1 MSDDV
6 FVVDG
11 VTITYGSVLALSD
24 VSLRI
29 PRGGVTALIGPSG
42 CGKSTLLR
50 TFNRMNDLVAGAR
63 LIGTVLFDGIDI
75 HAPDVDLIDLR
86 RRVGMVF
93 QKPNPFPKT
102 IYENVAYGPALHG
115 TRHGLDD
122 LVEVSLTR
130 AGLWDEVKDD
140 LGRRAAELSGGQQQ
154 RLVIARCLA
163 VGPEVILMDE
173 PTASLDPVATSAIED
188 LITELSRDY
197 TIVLVTHDL
206 GQAARISDRTAF
218 FIAHQH
224 DDEGRHGELV
234 EYGPTSD
241 VFANPADPRTAEY
254 LASGRG

>member
-6 FVVDG
+6 LVVDG
-11 VTITYGSVLALSD
+11 VTVTYGSVLALSD
-24 VSLRI
+24 VSMRI
-29 PRGGVTALIGPSG
+29 PRQGVTALIGPSG

-63 LIGTVLFDGIDI
+63 LTGTVLFDGADI
-75 HAPDVDLIDLR
+75 HAPDTDLISLR

-93 QKPNPFPKT
+93 QKPNAFPRSV
-102 IYENVAYGPALHG
+102 YDNVAYGPALHG
-115 TRHGLDD
+115 FRHGLDE
-122 LVEVSLTR
+122 LVEESLVR

-140 LGRRAAELSGGQQQ
+140 LGRSAMELSGGQQQ

-188 LITELSRDY
+188 LIAALSPDF

-206 GQAARISDRTAF
+206 GQAARVSDRTAF

-234 EYGPTSD
+234 EYGPTSE
-241 VFANPADPRTAEY
+241 VFGAPADPRTAEY

>member
-1 MSDDV
+1 MIDDV
-6 FVVDG
+6 FVVDQ
-11 VTITYGSVLALSD
+11 VTVTYGSVLALSD
-24 VSLRI
+24 VSMRI

-63 LIGTVLFDGIDI
+63 LMGTVLFDGADV
-75 HAPDVDLIDLR
+75 HSPDVDLIDLR

-93 QKPNPFPKT
+93 QKPNAFPRSV
-102 IYENVAYGPALHG
+102 YDNVAYGPILHG
-115 TRHGLDD
+115 RRHGLAG
-122 LVEVSLTR
+122 LVEESLTR

-140 LGRRAAELSGGQQQ
+140 LGRSAAELSGGQQQ

-173 PTASLDPVATSAIED
+173 PTASLDPVATAAIED
-188 LITELSRDY
+188 LITSLSADY

-206 GQAARISDRTAF
+206 GQAARVSDRTAF
-218 FIAHQH
+218 FVAHDH

-234 EYGPTSD
+234 EYGATEQ
-241 VFANPADPRTAEY
+241 VFASPVDPRTAEY

>member
-1 MSDDV
+1 MTDDV

-11 VTITYGSVLALSD
+11 VTVTYGSVLALSD

-63 LIGTVLFDGIDI
+63 LTGTVLFDGSDI
-75 HAPDVDLIDLR
+75 HAPDANLIDLR

-93 QKPNPFPKT
+93 QKPNAFPKSV
-102 IYENVAYGPALHG
+102 YENVVYGPILHG

-122 LVEVSLTR
+122 LVEESLAR

-140 LGRRAAELSGGQQQ
+140 LGRSAAELSGGQQQ

-188 LITELSRDY
+188 LIVELSGDY

-206 GQAARISDRTAF
+206 GQAARVSDRTAF
-218 FIAHQH
+218 FVAHQH

-234 EYGPTSD
+234 EYGPTAE
-241 VFANPADPRTAEY
+241 VFAHPADPRTAEY

>member
-1 MSDDV
+1 MNDDV

-11 VTITYGSVLALSD
+11 VTVTYGSVLALSD
-24 VSLRI
+24 VSMRI

-63 LIGTVLFDGIDI
+63 LTGTVLFDGSDV

-93 QKPNPFPKT
+93 QKPNAFPRSV
-102 IYENVAYGPALHG
+102 YDNVAYGPTLHG
-115 TRHGLDD
+115 TRHGLAD
-122 LVEVSLTR
+122 LVEESLTR

-140 LGRRAAELSGGQQQ
+140 LGRSAGELSGGQQQ

-173 PTASLDPVATSAIED
+173 PTASLDPVATSAIEH
-188 LITELSRDY
+188 LIADLSRDY

-206 GQAARISDRTAF
+206 GQAARVSDRTAF
-218 FIAHQH
+218 FVAHQH

-234 EYGPTSD
+234 EYGATSQ
-241 VFANPADPRTAEY
+241 VFGAPADPRTAEY
-254 LASGRG
+254 LASARG

>member
-1 MSDDV
+1 VSDDV
-6 FVVDG
+6 LVVES
-11 VTITYGSVLALSD
+11 VTVTYGSVLALND
-24 VSLRI
+24 VTMRI
-29 PRGGVTALIGPSG
+29 PRRGVTALIGPSG

-63 LIGTVLFDGIDI
+63 LTGSVLFDGADI
-75 HAPDVDLIDLR
+75 HSPDVDLIDLR

-93 QKPNPFPKT
+93 QKPNAFPKSV
-102 IYENVAYGPALHG
+102 YDNVAYGPTLHG

-122 LVEVSLTR
+122 LVEESLTR

-140 LGRRAAELSGGQQQ
+140 LARSAVELSGGQQQ

-173 PTASLDPVATSAIED
+173 PTASLDPVASSAIED
-188 LITELSRDY
+188 LITGLADDY

-206 GQAARISDRTAF
+206 GQAARVSDLTAF
-218 FIAHQH
+218 FVAHQH

-234 EYGPTSD
+234 EYGPTAE
-241 VFANPADPRTAEY
+241 VFGSPADPRTADY
-254 LASGRG
+254 LASGRS